1 MNNNIKSFFNAGIV
15 VSAIIILW
23 PVVSGYK
30 DTITENE
37 RYNQAVKARYAIYPS
52 DLPSE
57 IDFCGIKVPLD
68 KLDVREG
75 LDREI
80 LVNMYWQSNML
91 LYLKRS
97 GRWFPLIEK
106 ILKEEGIPDD
116 FKYLAV
122 IESGLMQA
130 VSPSGAAG
138 FWQIM
143 KATGPELGLEVNTE
157 VDERYNVEKST
168 YAACK
173 YFKKAYER
181 FNNDWVLVAASYNM
195 GMAGLDRQ
203 ITQQKVSSYYDLWL
217 NQETARYVY
226 RILAV
231 KMIFQSMESF
241 GFHMRASDYYVP
253 YDVKEVSV
261 SGAVS
266 SLADFAIEQGTTYKM
281 IKTLNPWLV
290 STTLTNK
297 AAKTY
302 KILIPSENFNN
313 QPEFQAQDINDG
325 VIVPETKPEAKP
337 ESETK
342 ATDSPKQPNRFFDW
356 L

>member
-1 MNNNIKSFFNAGIV
+1 MINKGIRNFLSVGIV
-15 VSAIIILW
+15 ILAVAVLW
-23 PVVSGYK
+23 PVLSGYK
-30 DTITENE
+30 DTVTENE
-37 RYNQAVKARYAIYPS
+37 RYNQAIKASYAIFPS
-52 DLPSE
+52 ELPSE
-57 IDFCGIKVPLD
+57 IYFCGNKVPLD
-68 KLDVREG
+68 RLDVREG

-97 GRWFPLIEK
+97 GRWFPIMEK

-143 KATGPELGLEVNTE
+143 KATGPELGLEVNSE

-173 YFKKAYER
+173 YFKKAYDR
-181 FNNDWVLVAASYNM
+181 FNNDWASVAASYNM

-231 KMIFQSMESF
+231 KIIFESMESF
-241 GFHMRASDYYVP
+241 GFHMRTSDYYTP
-253 YDVKEVSV
+253 YDVKEIPV
-261 SGAVS
+261 SGTVG
-266 SLADFAIEQGTTYKM
+266 SLADFAIEHGTTYKM

-297 AAKTY
+297 AAKKYT
-302 KILIPSENFNN
+302 ILIPSENFNN
-313 QPEFQAQDINDG
+313 QPEFQVQDIN
-325 VIVPETKPEAKP
+325 
-337 ESETK
+337 
-342 ATDSPKQPNRFFDW
+342 
-356 L
+356 

>member
-1 MNNNIKSFFNAGIV
+1 MTNNNIKRFFSAGI
-15 VSAIIILW
+15 IISIIAVLW
-23 PVVSGYK
+23 PVMSGYN
-30 DTITENE
+30 DMVTESE
-37 RYNQAVKARYAIYPS
+37 RYNQSIKARYAVYPS

-57 IDFCGIKVPLD
+57 IDFCGNTVPLD
-68 KLDVREG
+68 RLDVREG

-97 GRWFPLIEK
+97 GRWFPLMEK

-130 VSPSGAAG
+130 VSPSGATG

-143 KATGPELGLEVNTE
+143 KATGQEFGLEISGE
-157 VDERYNVEKST
+157 VDERYDIEKST

-231 KMIFQSMESF
+231 KMIFESMENF
-241 GFHMRASDYYVP
+241 GFHMRASDYYAP

-261 SGAVS
+261 SNAIS
-266 SLADFAIEQGTTYKM
+266 SLADFAIEQGTTYK
-281 IKTLNPWLV
+281 IVKTLNPWLI

-302 KILIPSENFNN
+302 KILLPSEKFNN
-313 QPEFQAQDINDG
+313 KPEFKEEDIKDDNVKEEDINEGSD
-325 VIVPETKPEAKP
+325 ENK
-337 ESETK
+337 
-342 ATDSPKQPNRFFDW
+342 
-356 L
+356 